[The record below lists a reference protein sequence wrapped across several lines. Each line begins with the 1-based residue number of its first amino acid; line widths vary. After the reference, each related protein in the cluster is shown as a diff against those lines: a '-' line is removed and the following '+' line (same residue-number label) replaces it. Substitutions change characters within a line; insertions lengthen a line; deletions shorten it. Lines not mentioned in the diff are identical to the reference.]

1 MNPHVLFWIPAAIRL
16 ALTWIGAGVLWYY
29 YGPVVG
35 LLAGFI
41 VMTIL
46 VVMQLYFLSCLD
58 IWLDNPKSDQSP
70 GGWGAW
76 AAIYDRLMQLHRDEE
91 KSRED
96 LIEWLARF
104 RQAMALLPIG
114 IVLADDVMFL
124 EWCNP
129 TAEKHLGLSE
139 KEDKGM
145 RIINL
150 IRNPDFINYLVL
162 GRYEKPL
169 QMTLNDRKL
178 VFQVIPFEKRQQIF
192 ITYDITEQ
200 ENIAKMRRDFVAN
213 ASHELR
219 TPLTVINGFLEVA
232 EAQPDMDKETR
243 IAHLQLMREQGER
256 MQRLVDSMLQ
266 LTSLESPDNPVAHEP
281 INMHELVQSVYEEA
295 NMVSNGRHEISLD
308 VEDGPKTMYGSE
320 DEIRTAFWNLARN
333 AVRYTPPGGKIN
345 LTWKGTDTGPCFVV
359 KDTGIGIASEH
370 IPRLTQRF
378 YLVDKTRSRKERG
391 SGLGLAIVRHA
402 LLRHQGELQIQSE
415 VGVGSEFTAKF
426 PNNVLVS

>member
-1 MNPHVLFWIPAAIRL
+1 MNPHVLFWIPAALRL

-29 YGPVVG
+29 YGPIVG
-35 LLAGFI
+35 LLAGFV

-58 IWLDNPKSDQSP
+58 IWLDNPNSNQSP

-91 KSRED
+91 KSRQE
-96 LIEWLARF
+96 LTEWLVRF
-104 RQAMALLPIG
+104 RQAMALLPVGVVI
-114 IVLADDVMFL
+114 ADDVMFL

-129 TAEKHLGLSE
+129 TAEIHLGISE

-150 IRNPDFINYLVL
+150 VRNPDFVNYLVL
-162 GRYEKPL
+162 GRYNQPL

-178 VFQVIPFEKRQQIF
+178 VLQVIPFENRRQIF

-243 IAHLQLMREQGER
+243 IAHLQLMREQGDR

-266 LTSLESPDNPVAHEP
+266 LTSLESPDNPVVHEP
-281 INMHELVQSVYEEA
+281 IHMPELLQGILDEA
-295 NMVSNGRHEISLD
+295 NVVSNGRHEISLD
-308 VEDGPKTMYGSE
+308 MVAGPETIYGSE
-320 DEIRTAFWNLARN
+320 DEIRTAFWNLVRN
-333 AVRYTPPGGKIN
+333 AVRYTLPGGKIHI
-345 LTWKGTDTGPCFVV
+345 TWKNTDTGPNFVV
-359 KDTGIGIASEH
+359 KDSGIGIAAEH

-378 YLVDKTRSRKERG
+378 YLVDKNRSRKERG

-402 LLRHQGELQIQSE
+402 LLRHKGELKIKSE
-415 VGVGSEFTAKF
+415 VGVGSEFTAQF
-426 PNNVLVS
+426 PNSILVS

>member
-1 MNPHVLFWIPAAIRL
+1 MNPHVLFWIPAALRL

-29 YGPVVG
+29 YGPIVG
-35 LLAGFI
+35 LLVGFV

-46 VVMQLYFLSCLD
+46 VVMQLYFLSRLD
-58 IWLDNPKSDQSP
+58 IWLDNPNSNQSP

-76 AAIYDRLMQLHRDEE
+76 AAIYERLMQLHRDEE
-91 KSRED
+91 KSREE
-96 LIEWLARF
+96 LTEWLVRF

-114 IVLADDVMFL
+114 VVIADDVMFL

-129 TAEKHLGLSE
+129 AAEKHLGLSE

-150 IRNPDFINYLVL
+150 IRHPDFINYIVL
-162 GRYEKPL
+162 GRYNQPL

-178 VFQVIPFEKRQQIF
+178 VLQVIPFENRRQILV
-192 ITYDITEQ
+192 TYDTTEQ

-232 EAQPDMDKETR
+232 EAQPDMDRQTR
-243 IAHLQLMREQGER
+243 IAHYQLMLEQGYR

-266 LTSLESPDNPVAHEP
+266 LTSLESPDNPVVHEP
-281 INMHELVQSVYEEA
+281 VNMPELLQGILDEA
-295 NMVSNGRHEISLD
+295 NEVSNGRHEISLNM
-308 VEDGPKTMYGSE
+308 EAGPETIYGSE
-320 DEIRTAFWNLARN
+320 DEIRTAFWNLVRN
-333 AVRYTPPGGKIN
+333 AVRYTPPGGKVDI
-345 LTWKGTDTGPCFVV
+345 TWKNTDTGPTFVV
-359 KDTGIGIASEH
+359 KDTGIGIAAEH

-378 YLVDKTRSRKERG
+378 YLVDKNRSRKERG

-402 LLRHQGELQIQSE
+402 LLRHKGELKIKSE
-415 VGVGSEFTAKF
+415 VGVGSEFTAQL
-426 PNNVLVS
+426 PNSILVA

>member
-1 MNPHVLFWIPAAIRL
+1 MSPHVLFWIPAAIRL
-16 ALTWIGAGVLWYY
+16 TLTWIGAGVLWYY

-35 LLAGFI
+35 LLAGFV

-46 VVMQLYFLSCLD
+46 VVMQLYFLSRLD
-58 IWLDNPKSDQSP
+58 IWLDNPNSNQSP

-91 KSRED
+91 KSREE
-96 LIEWLARF
+96 LTEWLVRF

-114 IVLADDVMFL
+114 VVIADDVMFL

-129 TAEKHLGLSE
+129 TAEKHLGISE

-145 RIINL
+145 RITNL
-150 IRNPDFINYLVL
+150 VRNPDFINYLVL
-162 GRYEKPL
+162 GRYGEPL

-178 VFQVIPFEKRQQIF
+178 VLQVIPFENRQQIF
-192 ITYDITEQ
+192 ITYDMTEQ

-232 EAQPDMDKETR
+232 EAQPDMDKATR
-243 IAHLQLMREQGER
+243 FAHLQLMREQGER

-266 LTSLESPDNPVAHEP
+266 LNSLESPDTPIVHEP
-281 INMHELVQSVYEEA
+281 INMPELLQGVYVQASE
-295 NMVSNGRHEISLD
+295 VSNDRHDITLD
-308 VEDGPKTMYGSE
+308 MEAGPETIYGSE
-320 DEIRTAFWNLARN
+320 DEIRTAFWNLVRN
-333 AVRYTPPGGKIN
+333 AVRYTPPGGKVN
-345 LTWKGTDTGPCFVV
+345 LTWKNTDAGPCFIV
-359 KDTGIGIASEH
+359 KDTGIGIAAEH

-378 YLVDKTRSRKERG
+378 YLVDKNRSRKERG

-402 LLRHQGELQIQSE
+402 LLRHKAELKIKSE
-415 VGVGSEFTAKF
+415 VGAGSEFTAQF
-426 PNNVLVS
+426 PNTVLVA